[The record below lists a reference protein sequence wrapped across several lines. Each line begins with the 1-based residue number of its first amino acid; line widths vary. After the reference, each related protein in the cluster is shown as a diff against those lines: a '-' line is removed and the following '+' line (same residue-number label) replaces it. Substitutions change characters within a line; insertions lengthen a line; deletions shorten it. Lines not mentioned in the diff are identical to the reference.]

1 MIGILFAVL
10 IALIIVGLVTWLIQ
24 TFVPAPAGIAANIKQ
39 AIIYIIWVVFLI
51 WILYQLAAAFGGAP
65 FPRIVR

>member
-24 TFVPAPAGIAANIKQ
+24 TFVPAPPGLGANIKQ

-65 FPRIVR
+65 IPRIVR